1 MLCKWHDKR
10 NVVIIATC
18 DAGEDSIR
26 HVRRNRQQIDLTVP
40 TCVKI
45 YNKHM
50 GGVDHL
56 DQMRAYYGVGS
67 AGRKWWKYLFWGIL
81 NVGIINAYILWMA
94 ATDLFLPNTRL
105 FSLKTFKLK
114 LIHDL
119 CDGSDARV
127 QRMSA
132 AVDNLQ
138 VQDVVCVSRIAR

>member
-1 MLCKWHDKR
+1 
-10 NVVIIATC
+10 
-18 DAGEDSIR
+18 
-26 HVRRNRQQIDLTVP
+26 
-40 TCVKI
+40 
-45 YNKHM
+45 M
-50 GGVDHL
+50 G
-56 DQMRAYYGVGS
+56 R

-94 ATDLFLPNTRL
+94 ANRPLPSNTRL

-119 CDGSDARV
+119 CDGYDARV

-138 VQDVVCVSRIAR
+138 VQYVVCDDIREGHPLVRFVGHKRMCNLCSREKRRTSQGSYVETSFGCAKFKVYLQVQVRRISTHIILIKMC